1 MTLESKRFVK
11 LLTFVGLPSQFMDF
25 SSQIDLLGL
34 PKKKEKTRE
43 AFEVES
49 PTFEKNLKMG
59 LKMNSLLQI
68 SVPKLK
74 KYK

>member
-49 PTFEKNLKMG
+49 RTFEKNLKNG
-59 LKMNSLLQI
+59 
-68 SVPKLK
+68 PKNG
-74 KYK
+74 

>member
-1 MTLESKRFVK
+1 
-11 LLTFVGLPSQFMDF
+11 MDF

-49 PTFEKNLKMG
+49 RTFEKNLKNG
-59 LKMNSLLQI
+59 
-68 SVPKLK
+68 PEDG
-74 KYK
+74 

>member
-49 PTFEKNLKMG
+49 RTFEKNLKMG
-59 LKMNSLLQI
+59 LRMDRLLQI
-68 SVPKLK
+68 SDRRMK
-74 KYK
+74 K

>member
-34 PKKKEKTRE
+34 PKKKEKSET
-43 AFEVES
+43 FEVES
-49 PTFEKNLKMG
+49 RKFSKEFKNGPDQDRTDHPFL
-59 LKMNSLLQI
+59 S
-68 SVPKLK
+68 
-74 KYK
+74 